1 MAHMA
6 VETLLAE
13 PVLGVTDSKNHKET
27 EHALREFWKSTAAL
41 RNVLGQDRSL
51 NELDLLLLEN
61 HFHALKM
68 AYLWW
73 KRKQQH
79 IPQGVSCT

>member
-6 VETLLAE
+6 VETSLAE
-13 PVLGVTDSKNHKET
+13 PVLGVTDSKNHQET
-27 EHALREFWKSTAAL
+27 EHALRELWKSTAAL
-41 RNVLGQDRSL
+41 RHVLDQDRSL
-51 NELDLLLLEN
+51 SALELLLLEN

-79 IPQGVSCT
+79 IP